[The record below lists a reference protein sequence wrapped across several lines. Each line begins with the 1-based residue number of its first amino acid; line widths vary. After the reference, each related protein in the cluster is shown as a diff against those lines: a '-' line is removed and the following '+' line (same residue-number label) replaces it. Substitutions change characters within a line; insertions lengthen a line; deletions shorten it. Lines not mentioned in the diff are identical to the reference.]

1 MFTSW
6 VIYTILISVII
17 YLIVLLKYKESIY
30 NKEKKVTKEQE
41 KSIKDAKILISK
53 YRIQLQRSIGNTD
66 ILTENLSAA
75 KDELKLLRSKN
86 SQQKIENDHLQRK
99 IKMLDEKIEALV

>member
-1 MFTSW
+1 MFASW
-6 VIYTILISVII
+6 IIYTVLISVIV
-17 YLIVLLKYKESIY
+17 YLLVLLKYKESIY
-30 NKEKKVTKEQE
+30 KKEKKVTKEQE
-41 KSIKDAKILISK
+41 KSIKDAKLLINK

-66 ILTENLSAA
+66 ILTENLNTV
-75 KDELKLLRSKN
+75 KNELKTLRSKN

>member
-1 MFTSW
+1 MFASW
-6 VIYTILISVII
+6 IIYTVLISLIV
-17 YLIVLLKYKESIY
+17 YLLVLLKYKESIY
-30 NKEKKVTKEQE
+30 KKEKKVTKEQE
-41 KSIKDAKILISK
+41 KSIKDAKLLINK

-66 ILTENLSAA
+66 ILTENLNTA
-75 KDELKLLRSKN
+75 KNELKTLRSKN

>member
-6 VIYTILISVII
+6 IIYTILISIII

-41 KSIKDAKILISK
+41 KSIKDAKILINK
-53 YRIQLQRSIGNTD
+53 YRVQLQRSIGNTD
-66 ILTENLSAA
+66 LLTENLSTA
-75 KDELKLLRSKN
+75 KEELKILRSKN

>member
-6 VIYTILISVII
+6 IIYTILISIII
-17 YLIVLLKYKESIY
+17 YLVVLLKYKESIY

-41 KSIKDAKILISK
+41 KSIKDAKILINK
-53 YRIQLQRSIGNTD
+53 YRVQLQRSIGNTD
-66 ILTENLSAA
+66 LLTENLSTA
-75 KDELKLLRSKN
+75 KEELKILRSKN